1 MCDNNAHYGFFV
13 VNMPQIVSRTKVK
26 RGECVGSAVQP
37 IQPSSA
43 LHTCDLRS
51 RRKVLVLV
59 FGCLDHL
66 HKLPV
71 GVTHSRHALKRML
84 LSLSQAA

>member
-1 MCDNNAHYGFFV
+1 MV
-13 VNMPQIVSRTKVK
+13 KLTRIVSITKVK
-26 RGECVGSAVQP
+26 RGVCVGSAVKP
-37 IQPSSA
+37 IQASSA
-43 LHTCDLRS
+43 MHTGDLRS
-51 RRKVLVLV
+51 MRKVLVLV